1 MKHDKVL
8 RRYKGL
14 LFAILMAGIFS
25 ISSVE
30 DKTTKYVAYSGLYVI
45 LISLV
50 ALILKR
56 QQKLRKEAEL

>member
-14 LFAILMAGIFS
+14 LFAILMAGIIS
-25 ISSVE
+25 IASIE

-45 LISLV
+45 LISLAV
-50 ALILKR
+50 LILKR
-56 QQKLRKEAEL
+56 QQKIREENGL